1 MLASESSEPRESFTS
16 CYLIKEGPTAEA
28 TTVKSLAH
36 LDLLKWE
43 LSFSVG
49 ISDFVNVHAIF
60 IIKRAGRA
68 AASLPLDL
76 SRIDPLS

>member
-1 MLASESSEPRESFTS
+1 LLALGSLERRESFTN
-16 CYLIKEGPTAEA
+16 CYLIEEGPTAEA
-28 TTVKSLAH
+28 TTVKSLAL

-60 IIKRAGRA
+60 IIKRAAQA
-68 AASLPLDL
+68 AASLP
-76 SRIDPLS
+76 